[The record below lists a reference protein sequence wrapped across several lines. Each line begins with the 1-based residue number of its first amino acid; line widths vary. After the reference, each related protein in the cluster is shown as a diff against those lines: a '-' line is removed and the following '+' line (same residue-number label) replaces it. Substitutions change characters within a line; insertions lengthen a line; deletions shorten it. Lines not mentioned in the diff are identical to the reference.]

1 MIHRVSFAYA
11 ALDMWILGH
20 VAFLLLLG
28 SICCQNI
35 RNAKT
40 GGKSTTKSGGKQG
53 GDVGQSPAVVSAA
66 ARSTGRGSGGLAE
79 AGRVAG
85 ARATGQQKVD
95 MTLHFL
101 KNTHVTCNDGTAA
114 G

>member
-1 MIHRVSFAYA
+1 MHCVSFAYA
-11 ALDMWILGH
+11 ASDMWILGH

-35 RNAKT
+35 RKT
-40 GGKSTTKSGGKQG
+40 GGKSTTKSGGRQG
-53 GDVGQSPAVVSAA
+53 GDVGQSPAVVSVS

-79 AGRVAG
+79 AGREAG

-95 MTLHFL
+95 MRLHFL

>member
-1 MIHRVSFAYA
+1 MHRVSFASA

-28 SICCQNI
+28 SICSQNI
-35 RNAKT
+35 PNAKT

-53 GDVGQSPAVVSAA
+53 GNIGQSPAVVSVA
-66 ARSTGRGSGGLAE
+66 ARSTGRGSGSSAE

-95 MTLHFL
+95 MRLHFL
-101 KNTHVTCNDGTAA
+101 KNAHVTCNDGTAA